1 MENCPIVIRSF
12 LSYKETIQGRSA
24 QTVEKYESDLSIFFR
39 FLLVSRGEKQP
50 SDWEH
55 MDLSG
60 VDDAFIRSVTP
71 DEIYAFLLW
80 CAHDQKNKAAARARK
95 LSAIKSFFKYHT
107 TKSHILDK
115 DPTLN
120 IDSPAVKQALPKY
133 LSLEECV
140 DLLSSVPQDSP
151 TAKRDY
157 CILTLF
163 LNCGMRLS
171 ELVGIDLSDIS
182 SDFRKLVVTGK
193 GSKQRTVYLNEA
205 CQDAIRD
212 YLTVREEIGRRDGH
226 PIRDKNALFLSERG
240 NRMSDKTVQWMVKK
254 QLKAAGLEG
263 KGYSTHKLRHTAAT
277 LMYNNGNV
285 DIRVLKDILGHEQL
299 TTTQIYTHVSDRKLE
314 EAMDANPLAHAK
326 ARRGRPPKQGP
337 EGTEPEDEQE

>member
-1 MENCPIVIRSF
+1 MEKIPSVIQSF

-24 QTVEKYESDLSIFFR
+24 LTVKEYYNDLRTFFR
-39 FLLVSRGEKQP
+39 FLLLSRGETKETEMERVEI
-50 SDWEH
+50 DCID
-55 MDLSG
+55 MDFVKS
-60 VDDAFIRSVTP
+60 ITS

-80 CAHDQKNKAAARARK
+80 CAHDAGNKPAARARK

-107 TKSHILDK
+107 NKSHTLDK

-133 LSLEECV
+133 LSLDESMK
-140 DLLSSVPQDSP
+140 LLQSVRADSE

-171 ELVGIDLSDIS
+171 ELVGINLSDIT
-182 SDFRKLVVTGK
+182 SDYRKLVVTGK
-193 GSKQRTVYLNEA
+193 GNKQRTVYLNDA
-205 CQDAIRD
+205 CQAAIRD
-212 YLTVREEIGRRDGH
+212 YLTVREKIGRKLGH
-226 PIRDKNALFLSERG
+226 PIRHKDALFLSERG
-240 NRMSDKTVQWMVKK
+240 NRISNKTVQWVVKK
-254 QLKAAGLEG
+254 QLKEAGLEG

-299 TTTQIYTHVSDRKLE
+299 TTTQIYTHVSDKKLE
-314 EAMDANPLAHAK
+314 EAMDANPLSGVTAK
-326 ARRGRPPKQGP
+326 KEESHDG
-337 EGTEPEDEQE
+337 ETD